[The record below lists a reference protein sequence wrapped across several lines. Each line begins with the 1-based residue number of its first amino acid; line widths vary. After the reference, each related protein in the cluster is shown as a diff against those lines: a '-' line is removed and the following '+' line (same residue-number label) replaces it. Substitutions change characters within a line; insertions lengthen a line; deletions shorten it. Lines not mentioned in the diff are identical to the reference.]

1 MVADS
6 GWWDSSLQRERRS
19 ECNDN
24 KKNPPEFKGKEKEM
38 QEWIKS
44 IVTELVKKKSEE
56 KERRKRGV
64 FT

>member
-38 QEWIKS
+38 QEC